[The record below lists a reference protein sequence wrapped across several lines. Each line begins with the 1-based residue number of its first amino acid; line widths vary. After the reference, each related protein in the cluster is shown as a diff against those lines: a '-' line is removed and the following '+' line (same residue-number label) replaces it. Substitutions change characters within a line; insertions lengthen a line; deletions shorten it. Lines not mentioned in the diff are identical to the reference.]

1 MLLRVVLWYVGS
13 GRGSVVSSVAGQV
26 LWLNVYRVTRGHNSC
41 QFAPPLG
48 TRRNRGNLFSLA
60 RLSSR
65 TETVFVLFQRTAPL
79 GSLTLLV
86 SVSPSS
92 TSTPPL
98 FFLFLLANTCFS
110 FFVSSSCVLFPPLHP
125 SCPPSHRDKG
135 EVLLC
140 CVFACLVAGL
150 VVSKWGH

>member
-1 MLLRVVLWYVGS
+1 MPLCAHKTHFMLLRVVLWYVGS

-65 TETVFVLFQRTAPL
+65 DCVCVVSTHCSFRLSYLARLRLSFLHLNAPSFLFV
-79 GSLTLLV
+79 SL
-86 SVSPSS
+86 SQH
-92 TSTPPL
+92 L
-98 FFLFLLANTCFS
+98 FFFFCFI
-110 FFVSSSCVLFPPLHP
+110 FMCPLSS
-125 SCPPSHRDKG
+125 PPSFLSSVTQG
-135 EVLLC
+135 
-140 CVFACLVAGL
+140 
-150 VVSKWGH
+150 